1 MRRALKTFV
10 VGFSIQFLL
19 QNIGMIVKPV
29 KLMRRVL
36 KGQGIKQSAKF
47 GLFMMCFNT
56 LYKLVLCLLRRM
68 GSLDDRK
75 NAPVA
80 GFISGLSLII
90 DTKSRRQLIA
100 VLVMSRA
107 VDSLFNQLDSHSKKV
122 AAEAP
127 ESQHALL
134 KPDSFFMRY
143 KFFFCWFICNTFLQ
157 SLMGLKPDMLNRGM
171 EKFFKTWSQQ
181 TKNDKLFK
189 EVWIKMLKDGV
200 PGF

>member
-1 MRRALKTFV
+1 MRKALKTFV

-19 QNIGMIVKPV
+19 QNIFMIMKPV
-29 KLMRRVL
+29 KLMQRVL

-80 GFISGLSLII
+80 GFISGLSLMI
-90 DTKSRRQLIA
+90 DAKNRRQLIA

-107 VDSLFNQLDSHSKKV
+107 VDSLFN
-122 AAEAP
+122 
-127 ESQHALL
+127 
-134 KPDSFFMRY
+134 
-143 KFFFCWFICNTFLQ
+143 
-157 SLMGLKPDMLNRGM
+157 
-171 EKFFKTWSQQ
+171 
-181 TKNDKLFK
+181 
-189 EVWIKMLKDGV
+189 
-200 PGF
+200 